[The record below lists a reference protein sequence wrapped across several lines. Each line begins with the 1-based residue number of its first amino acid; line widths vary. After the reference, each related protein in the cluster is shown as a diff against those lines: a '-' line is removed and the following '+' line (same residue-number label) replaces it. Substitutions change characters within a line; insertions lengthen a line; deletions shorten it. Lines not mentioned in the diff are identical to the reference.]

1 MGTVKIYLASAS
13 PRRLEIMEKIGVDV
27 EVMVSDADENTD
39 ITDPILLVGYLSKI
53 KAESVFR
60 KLKNDLAGQS
70 FCVIGADTVV
80 SLDGHIMGKPADE
93 EDAFKMLR
101 DLSGRR
107 HHVYTGVTVMLSDDD
122 GTEKKVSFYEETGV
136 DFCEMSDDE
145 IRSYIA
151 TGDPMDKAGAYGIQS
166 YAAPFVS
173 AISGDYYNVMG
184 LPACRLYHELKI
196 FGIL

>member
-13 PRRLEIMEKIGVDV
+13 PRRLEIMEKIGASV

-39 ITDPILLVGYLSKI
+39 ITDPILLVEYLSKL
-53 KAESVFR
+53 KAESVFH
-60 KLKNDLAGQS
+60 KLKNDLSGQS

-107 HHVYTGVTVMLSDDD
+107 HHVYTGVTVMMSDDD
-122 GTEKKVSFYEETGV
+122 GAEKKVSFYEETGV

-145 IRSYIA
+145 IRAYIA
-151 TGDPMDKAGAYGIQS
+151 TKDPMDKAGAYGIQS

-184 LPACRLYHELKI
+184 LPACRLYHELKNM
-196 FGIL
+196 GTL

>member
-13 PRRLEIMEKIGVDV
+13 PRRLEIMEKIGVGV
-27 EVMVSDADENTD
+27 QVMVSDADENTD
-39 ITDPILLVGYLSKI
+39 ITDPILMVGYLSKI
-53 KAESVFR
+53 KAESVFK
-60 KLKNDLAGQS
+60 KLQNDLTGQP

-107 HHVYTGVTVMLSDDD
+107 HHVYTGVTVMLSD
-122 GTEKKVSFYEETGV
+122 GAGAEKKVSFYEETGV

-145 IRSYIA
+145 IRAYIA

-184 LPACRLYHELKI
+184 LPASRLYHELK
-196 FGIL
+196 GLGVL